1 MINELEIHNFK
12 SIKDLTLSCKRFNL
26 FIGEPN
32 TGKSN
37 ILEALGL
44 VSFIGVRQYDAD
56 AQLDGFVRQERISNL
71 FYEDEVAD
79 SLSIRI
85 DNLALSYGLMAG
97 RTDGSYAGEVSVKP
111 ATRNFSRLIRL
122 AGGESSFQ
130 GVDYAFTYPSDVI
143 HPNNI
148 RFYRFPIGVVSG
160 RSIRNYLLPPWGANL
175 PALLLQSRELRT
187 MANLPFLKCGLR
199 LGLRPQENRI
209 EVIKEADDIIISYSY
224 ALVSDTLK
232 RITFYTAAIETN
244 KEAVIVLEEPEAH
257 SFPGET
263 KILAEQI
270 AMEENDNQYFIV
282 THNPYFLMPLLSK
295 APKDDIAIN
304 IVYSEDYQTKV
315 RPLAPEELPEL
326 FEINIFANLK
336 RYLEE

>member
-12 SIKDLTLSCKRFNL
+12 SIKDLTLPCKRFNL

-44 VSFIGVRQYDAD
+44 VSFIGVRQYDPE

-71 FYEDEVAD
+71 FYEDEVAN

-85 DNLALSYGLMAG
+85 DRLVLSYGLWAG
-97 RTDGSYAGEVSVKP
+97 RTDGSYLGEVSVNP
-111 ATRNFSRLIRL
+111 ETRNYSRLIRL
-122 AGGESSFQ
+122 YGDESSFQ
-130 GVDYAFTYPSDVI
+130 GVDYGGYPGDII
-143 HPNNI
+143 HPNI
-148 RFYRFPIGVVSG
+148 VRFYRFPFEDTSG
-160 RSIRNYLLPPWGANL
+160 QSRRNFLLPPFGANL

-224 ALVSDTLK
+224 GLVSDTLK

-244 KEAVIVLEEPEAH
+244 QNAVIVLEEPEAH

-270 AMEENDNQYFIV
+270 AMDENGNQYFIV